1 MTINTVN
8 DHLKKLH
15 AARVQAV
22 KARREVAVTLT
33 ENFRRGHT
41 EDVRDLFIRLQDTIE
56 AIDRA
61 ILDEE
66 RIATND
72 KEPEIPP
79 G

>member
-1 MTINTVN
+1 MWMAAQN
-8 DHLKKLH
+8 DHLKNLH
-15 AARVQAV
+15 AARMQAV
-22 KARREVAVTLT
+22 KGRREVADTLT

-41 EDVRDLFIRLQDTIE
+41 EDVRDLFIKLQDTIE

-66 RIATND
+66 RMTANA

>member
-1 MTINTVN
+1 MTTQN

-15 AARVQAV
+15 AARTQAV
-22 KARREVAVTLT
+22 KGRREIADTLT

-41 EDVRDLFIRLQDTIE
+41 EDVRDLFIKLQDTIE

-66 RIATND
+66 RMAAND
-72 KEPEIPP
+72 QEPEIPP

>member
-1 MTINTVN
+1 M
-8 DHLKKLH
+8 
-15 AARVQAV
+15 QAV

>member
-1 MTINTVN
+1 MWMAAQN

-15 AARVQAV
+15 AARMQAV
-22 KARREVAVTLT
+22 KGRREVADILT

-41 EDVRDLFIRLQDTIE
+41 EDVRDLFIKLQDTIE

-66 RIATND
+66 RMTAD
-72 KEPEIPP
+72 AKEPEIPP

>member
-1 MTINTVN
+1 MPFRMGLSLPLSFSTRPTAS
-8 DHLKKLH
+8 
-15 AARVQAV
+15 AAKVQSQ
-22 KARREVAVTLT
+22 ARSRNESLISS
-33 ENFRRGHT
+33 
-41 EDVRDLFIRLQDTIE
+41 EDVRDLFIKLQDTIE

-66 RIATND
+66 RMTANA

>member
-1 MTINTVN
+1 MTTNTVN

-22 KARREVAVTLT
+22 KAEVADTLT

-66 RIATND
+66 RIATNE